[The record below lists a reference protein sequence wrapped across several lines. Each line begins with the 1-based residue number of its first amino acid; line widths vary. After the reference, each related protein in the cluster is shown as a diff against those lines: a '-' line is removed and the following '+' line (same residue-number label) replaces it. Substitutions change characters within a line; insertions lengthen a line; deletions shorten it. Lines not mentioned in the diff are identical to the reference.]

1 MPVILL
7 VSCNT
12 DTSQNKKGHFGVT
25 KKLSMVNYIVFSPAV
40 TPAHLNILLEL
51 DQQIVEVAIRTETKR
66 MYLKK

>member
-1 MPVILL
+1 
-7 VSCNT
+7 
-12 DTSQNKKGHFGVT
+12 
-25 KKLSMVNYIVFSPAV
+25 MVNYIVFSPAV

>member
-7 VSCNT
+7 VSCNSG
-12 DTSQNKKGHFGVT
+12 TSQNKKGHFGVT

-40 TPAHLNILLEL
+40 TPAHLNILL

>member
-7 VSCNT
+7 VSCNSG
-12 DTSQNKKGHFGVT
+12 TSQNKKGHFGVT

-40 TPAHLNILLEL
+40 TPAHLNILL

-66 MYLKK
+66 IYLKK